1 MTRANNRL
9 AHHGGTAGTAEQ
21 NGPDVASSSHT
32 RPQTIADVAA
42 RAGVSL
48 ATVSR
53 VMNGNPSVDEVLAEK
68 VRAAAEELNYS
79 ASPLA
84 RSLVLGKTNTIA
96 VVVPDLSN
104 PTFHG
109 VLRGLSRAAARDGYH
124 ILIADSAESV
134 AEEQILALETRRRC
148 DGIVLC
154 APRMAE
160 ADLARLLTGLKPVVL
175 VNREA
180 GSASAP
186 VVAAD
191 YRTALSELLD
201 LLYGYGH
208 RSLVYLAGAP
218 QSASNA
224 RRLAA
229 VRDFLGDHPDTAIQ
243 VLPCGVNF
251 ADGYEAAERVLASSA
266 TGVLAFNDLVAM
278 GLMSAL
284 SERGVSVPGYISVV
298 GFDDIPFARYMT
310 PALTTASV
318 PVTELGEQAWHRMR
332 DLLNGRSPGHAIFF
346 RPRIES
352 RGSTGPARAAEA
364 VR

>member
-1 MTRANNRL
+1 VA
-9 AHHGGTAGTAEQ
+9 AEQ
-21 NGPDVASSSHT
+21 PT

-53 VMNGNPSVDEVLAEK
+53 VMNGNASVDQALAQR

-96 VVVPDLSN
+96 VVVPDLEN

-124 ILIADSAESV
+124 ILIADSAES
-134 AEEQILALETRRRC
+134 AREERILAIETRRRS
-148 DGIVLC
+148 DGLILC

-160 ADLARLLTGLKPVVL
+160 KDLRPLLEELKPVVL
-175 VNREA
+175 VNRDV
-180 GSASAP
+180 GSPSTP

-191 YRTALSELLD
+191 YRTALTELLG

-218 QSASNA
+218 QSASNG

-229 VRDFLGDHPDTAIQ
+229 LDDFLDDHPDADIQ
-243 VLPCGVNF
+243 IIQCGVSF
-251 ADGYEAAERVLASSA
+251 AEGYMIAPRVLASSA

-278 GLMSAL
+278 GLMSVL
-284 SERGVSVPGYISVV
+284 IERGVRVPAEMSIV
-298 GFDDIPFARYMT
+298 GFDDIPFARYLT
-310 PALTTASV
+310 PPLTTASV
-318 PVTELGEQAWHRMR
+318 PVTELGRHAWQRMW
-332 DLLNGRSPGHAIFF
+332 DLLNDRPPGHAIFL
-346 RPRIES
+346 RPRIEN
-352 RGSTGPARAAEA
+352 RGSAGPLQFSQA
-364 VR
+364 VH

>member
-1 MTRANNRL
+1 MA
-9 AHHGGTAGTAEQ
+9 AE
-21 NGPDVASSSHT
+21 PHS
-32 RPQTIADVAA
+32 RPPKIADVAA

-53 VMNGNPSVDEVLAEK
+53 VMNGNARVDKSLAER
-68 VRAAAEELNYS
+68 VRAAATELNYS

-96 VVVPDLSN
+96 VVVPDLEN

-124 ILIADSAESV
+124 VLIADSAEV
-134 AEEQILALETRRRC
+134 VRHERTLAIETRKRC
-148 DGIVLC
+148 DGLVLC

-160 ADLARLLTGLKPVVL
+160 KDLQPLLEELWPVVL
-175 VNREA
+175 VNRDA
-180 GSASAP
+180 GSSRTP

-191 YRTALSELLD
+191 YQTALTDLLG

-208 RSLVYLAGAP
+208 RSLVFLSGAP

-229 VRDFLGDHPDTAIQ
+229 LAAFHDDHPDISVK
-243 VLPCGVNF
+243 VLPCGVGF
-251 ADGYEAAERVLASSA
+251 ADGYEAVDRVLATSA
-266 TGVLAFNDLVAM
+266 TGVFAFNDLVAV

-284 SERGVSVPGYISVV
+284 VERGVRVPEELSVV
-298 GFDDIPFARYMT
+298 GFDDIPFARYIV
-310 PALTTASV
+310 PPLTTASV
-318 PVTELGEQAWHRMR
+318 PVAELGRHAWERMWE
-332 DLLNGRSPGHAIFF
+332 LLNDRPPGHAIFL

-352 RGSTGPARAAEA
+352 RGSAGPLYVTEN
-364 VR
+364 VP